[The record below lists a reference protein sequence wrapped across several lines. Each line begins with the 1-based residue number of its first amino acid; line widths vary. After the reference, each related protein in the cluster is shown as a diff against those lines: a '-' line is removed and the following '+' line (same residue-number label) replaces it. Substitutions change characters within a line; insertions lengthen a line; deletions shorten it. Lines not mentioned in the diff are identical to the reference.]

1 MLCKLDEKTM
11 PDIEK
16 RYCAYK
22 LLRELD
28 SLTST
33 TMNQV
38 AYGRLGGAEWQ
49 AACDAH
55 RAAFN
60 AWIEFADSLT
70 EEAIEGGMIDIELDK
85 TYTKT

>member
-1 MLCKLDEKTM
+1 M

>member
-16 RYCAYK
+16 RYRAYK

-38 AYGRLGGAEWQ
+38 AYGRLGGPAWQ
-49 AACDAH
+49 AACEAH

-60 AWIEFADSLT
+60 AWIEFADSLAA
-70 EEAIEGGMIDIELDK
+70 EAKDRDCASK
-85 TYTKT
+85 SQ

>member
-1 MLCKLDEKTM
+1 M

-16 RYCAYK
+16 RYRAYK

-33 TMNQV
+33 IMNQV
-38 AYGRLGGAEWQ
+38 AYGRLGGPEWE

-55 RAAFN
+55 RAAFS

-70 EEAIEGGMIDIELDK
+70 AEAKERDRSS
-85 TYTKT
+85 

>member
-1 MLCKLDEKTM
+1 LLRKLDGKTM

-16 RYCAYK
+16 RYRAYK

-28 SLTST
+28 ALTST

-38 AYGRLGGAEWQ
+38 AYGRLGGPEWQ

-60 AWIEFADSLT
+60 AWMEFADSLT
-70 EEAIEGGMIDIELDK
+70 AEARDRERSS
-85 TYTKT
+85 